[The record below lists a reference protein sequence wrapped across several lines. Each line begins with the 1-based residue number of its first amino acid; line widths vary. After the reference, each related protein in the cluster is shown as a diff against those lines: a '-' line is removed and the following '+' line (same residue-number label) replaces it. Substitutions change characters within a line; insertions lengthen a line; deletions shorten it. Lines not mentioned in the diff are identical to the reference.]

1 MLDLKEIRKNLSE
14 IASKLQKKHYNLD
27 TELFQKLEQQRRIL
41 QTNTEDLQNQR
52 KLGSKD
58 FGKLK
63 AKGEDTSELKLKLD
77 SLNLEL
83 AEHEKQLNKLQQ
95 DINNMMLDIPN
106 IPDDSVPDGKD
117 ETDNK
122 LIKTWGDIPKFDFTV
137 QDHTA
142 IGKNLGLDFE
152 SAAKISG
159 SRFAI
164 LRNNLAKLHRAL
176 GQFMLDTQ
184 INNGYEEINTPC
196 LVHDTALLGTGQLPK
211 FAHDLFKTEC
221 KKDDNSNN
229 AMYLIPTA
237 EVTLT
242 NLVRD
247 TIVDATQLPIKLA
260 ALTNCFRSEAG
271 SYGKDTKGLI
281 RQHQFEKVEL
291 VQIVHPENSKQALEQ
306 MLGHAES
313 ILQALQLPYR
323 VVELCGGDLGFSA
336 TKTYDIEVWLP
347 AQNCYREIS
356 SISNCMDFQAR
367 RLKARFRNQSNKL
380 ELLHTLNGSGLA
392 VGRCLVAILEN
403 YQQSDGSITIPK
415 ALQPYMNGNTI
426 HVVDE
431 NARFQG

>member
-1 MLDLKEIRKNLSE
+1 MLDIKQIRKNLAT

-27 TELFQKLEQQRRIL
+27 IKLFQQLETQRRVL
-41 QTNTEDLQNQR
+41 QTNTEELQNKR
-52 KLGSKD
+52 KLGSKE

-63 AKGEDTSELKLKLD
+63 AKGEDTSALKQKLD
-77 SLNLEL
+77 VINAELEQ
-83 AEHEKQLNKLQQ
+83 HEKQLHELQQ
-95 DINNMMLDIPN
+95 AINNLLLDIPN
-106 IPDDSVPDGKD
+106 IPDDSVPEGKD

-122 LIKTWGDIPKFDFTV
+122 LIKTWGDIPKFDFTI

-152 SAAKISG
+152 IAAKISG

-164 LRNNLAKLHRAL
+164 LRNNLAKLQRAL

-196 LVHDTALLGTGQLPK
+196 LVHDSALLGTGQLPK

-221 KKDDNSNN
+221 KKDESSTNKS
-229 AMYLIPTA
+229 MYLIPTA

-242 NLVRD
+242 NLVQD
-247 TIVDATQLPIKLA
+247 SIINTTELPIKLV

-291 VQIVHPENSKQALEQ
+291 VQIVHPDNSRQALEQ
-306 MLGHAES
+306 MLKDAES
-313 ILQALQLPYR
+313 VLQQLELPYQ
-323 VVELCGGDLGFSA
+323 VVELCTGDLGFSS

-356 SISNCMDFQAR
+356 SVSNCIDFQAR
-367 RLKARFRNQSNKL
+367 RLKARFRNESNKL

-403 YQQSDGSITIPK
+403 YQLNDGSLAIPDV
-415 ALQPYMNGNTI
+415 LQPYMNGLTHINS
-426 HVVDE
+426 
-431 NARFQG
+431 

>member
-1 MLDLKEIRKNLSE
+1 MLDIKEIRKNLAA
-14 IASKLQKKHYNLD
+14 IASKLQKKHYSLD
-27 TELFQKLEQQRRIL
+27 IELFQQLEAQRRVL
-41 QTNTEDLQNQR
+41 QTNTEDLQNKR
-52 KLGSKD
+52 KLGSKE

-63 AKGEDTSELKLKLD
+63 AKGEDTSELKHDLD
-77 SLNLEL
+77 SINLEL
-83 AEHEKQLNKLQQ
+83 SQQEKQLHKLQQ
-95 DINNMMLDIPN
+95 SINNLLLDIPN
-106 IPDDSVPDGKD
+106 IPDDSVPNGKD

-122 LIKTWGDIPKFDFTV
+122 LIKTRGDIPKFNFIV
-137 QDHTA
+137 QDHTV
-142 IGKNLGLDFE
+142 IGKNLGLDLE

-164 LRNNLAKLHRAL
+164 LRDNLAKLQRAL
-176 GQFMLDTQ
+176 GQFMIDTQ
-184 INNGYEEINTPC
+184 VKNGYEEINTPC

-211 FAHDLFKTEC
+211 FAQDLFKTEH
-221 KKDDNSNN
+221 KKDESNTNNNS
-229 AMYLIPTA
+229 MYLIPTA

-247 TIVDATQLPIKLA
+247 SIVNTTELPIKLV

-306 MLGHAES
+306 MLAHAES
-313 ILQALQLPYR
+313 VLQKLELPYR

-356 SISNCMDFQAR
+356 SVSNCMDFQAR
-367 RLKARFRNQSNKL
+367 RLKARFRNERNKL
-380 ELLHTLNGSGLA
+380 
-392 VGRCLVAILEN
+392 
-403 YQQSDGSITIPK
+403 
-415 ALQPYMNGNTI
+415 
-426 HVVDE
+426 
-431 NARFQG
+431 